1 MFMGEYRHN
10 IDSKG
15 RIIIPAKFREQLGLK
30 FVITRG
36 LDGCLF
42 GYTADEWQKVQDE
55 VDKLP
60 FNKANARKFAR
71 LFLSAATECEI
82 DKQGRVNLPEPL
94 IKYADLIKNC
104 VLTGVSTRF
113 EIWNADKWDEYNEKS
128 QDEFNEI
135 AEDLL
140 DF

>member
-15 RIIIPAKFREQLGLK
+15 RIIIPAKFREQLSQV

-42 GYTADEWQKVQDE
+42 GYSAEEWEKVQAE

-60 FNKANARKFAR
+60 FNKKDARTFSR
-71 LFLSAATECEI
+71 LF
-82 DKQGRVNLPEPL
+82 
-94 IKYADLIKNC
+94 
-104 VLTGVSTRF
+104 F
-113 EIWNADKWDEYNEKS
+113 
-128 QDEFNEI
+128 
-135 AEDLL
+135 
-140 DF
+140 

>member
-1 MFMGEYRHN
+1 MGEYRHN

-15 RIIIPAKFREQLGLK
+15 RIIIPAKFREQLSQV

-42 GYTADEWQKVQDE
+42 GYSAEEWEKVQAE

-60 FNKANARKFAR
+60 FNKKDARTFSR
-71 LFLSAATECEI
+71 LFFSVATECEI
-82 DKQGRVNLPEPL
+82 DKQGRVNLPSSL
-94 IKYADLIKNC
+94 VKYAGLVKNC

-113 EIWNADKWDEYNEKS
+113 EIWDADKWDTYTEES
-128 QDEFNEI
+128 QDDFNEI
-135 AEDLL
+135 AENLL

>member
-1 MFMGEYRHN
+1 MGEYRHN

-15 RIIIPAKFREQLGLK
+15 RIIIPAKFREQLSQV

-42 GYTADEWQKVQDE
+42 GYSAEEWEKVQAE

-60 FNKANARKFAR
+60 FNKKDARIFSR
-71 LFLSAATECEI
+71 LFFSAATECEI
-82 DKQGRVNLPEPL
+82 DKQGRVNLPSSL
-94 IKYADLIKNC
+94 VKYAGLVKNC

-113 EIWNADKWDEYNEKS
+113 EIWDADKWDTYTEES
-128 QDEFNEI
+128 QDDFNEI
-135 AEDLL
+135 AENLL